1 MFPFRR
7 KRTIRPP
14 GAGLTYCSGF
24 DLVVTADIPTTM
36 LIEIIMSRWG
46 GTDLDPPR
54 QLEHHRLQASPQ
66 EIALR
71 ISTDDGVLGHP
82 CAEIV
87 SFALALADGQRAE
100 LEVTEAQGSQSSRI
114 VSGSGWIAR
123 YPEFVGPNGLRM
135 IYRPLHGYLD

>member
-7 KRTIRPP
+7 KRASRPP
-14 GAGLTYCSGF
+14 GAGVTHCSGF

-36 LIEIIMSRWG
+36 LIEVTMMRWG

-54 QLEHHRLQASPQ
+54 QLERHKLQASPQ
-66 EIALR
+66 ESALR

-87 SFALALADGQRAE
+87 SFALALSDGQRAE

-114 VSGSGWIAR
+114 VSGAGWIAR
-123 YPEFVGPNGLRM
+123 YPEFLGPNGLRLL
-135 IYRPLHGYLD
+135 YRPLHGYLD